1 MLVLANVKTVIMR
14 ETHLIKQ
21 PPKYEF
27 ILLNIH
33 EHRTFN

>member
-14 ETHLIKQ
+14 ETNVIKQ

-33 EHRTFN
+33 EQKTFN